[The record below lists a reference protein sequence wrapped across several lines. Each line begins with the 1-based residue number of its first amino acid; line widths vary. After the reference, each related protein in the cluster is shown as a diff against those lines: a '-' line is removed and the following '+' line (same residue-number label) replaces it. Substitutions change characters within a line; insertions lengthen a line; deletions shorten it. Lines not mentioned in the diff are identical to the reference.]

1 MAKRTHAVVEADA
14 GVVVEGSDRRV
25 RSVVAAVDETTD
37 DEKRDMIRLMDIMMD
52 QAMALPPEE
61 RFEAFARSLAGLGNG
76 SGMKMLDW
84 VRGVLQSNNAFA
96 NRARL
101 FDFLDGL
108 RATERARE
116 GTRVISAAQPTDAT
130 ATEQTEPRVP
140 DVTTPPPTG
149 DAPATPNGDAEQPL
163 EEKHDAPAAPV
174 SVP

>member
-61 RFEAFARSLAGLGNG
+61 RFEAFARSLAGL
-76 SGMKMLDW
+76 
-84 VRGVLQSNNAFA
+84 GVLQSNNAFA